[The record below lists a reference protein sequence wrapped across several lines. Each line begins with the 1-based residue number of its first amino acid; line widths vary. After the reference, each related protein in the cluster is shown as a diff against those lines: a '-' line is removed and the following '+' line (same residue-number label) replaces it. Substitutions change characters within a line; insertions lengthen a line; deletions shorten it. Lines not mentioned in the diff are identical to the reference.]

1 MNVERLHL
9 ILRATYDA
17 VTKAGL
23 VPDIGGLTTSLQNQV
38 SDPATAAY
46 QQQISSQLEKLRAS
60 LSAIETNDFPPGWKQ
75 VLTEHKLSHF
85 IGTELQQKLVE
96 IFSRNAITPSIAL
109 EEIQKLQVELT
120 ADLTAMTELI
130 NGFIRLEFYMD
141 DLKPGEAE
149 IGLLVPRESIDSKL
163 DRFTK
168 ELTDMA
174 KIIGVFEELTTGQR
188 REPTIRTLSS
198 TDLTVLLDIWPISGV
213 ALATAI
219 ERIASFYK
227 QVLEIKKLK
236 AEVTRLALPETMTD
250 QEANEK
256 MEANLRALRDEM
268 ISNYEGQKAR
278 KHELETELLI
288 ALHRIANKLDQGIHF
303 EFRAGEPTTAANQ
316 DETPEQKSLRSQT
329 IFINDVGRRMALIE
343 RVEGRILQLP
353 VGENGDEN
361 GGTKK
366 DERAVSRP

>member
-23 VPDIGGLTTSLQNQV
+23 VADIGGLTTSLQNQV
-38 SDPATAAY
+38 NDPTTAAY
-46 QQQISSQLEKLRAS
+46 QQQISSQLEKLYAN

-75 VLTEHKLSHF
+75 VLTEHKLSLF
-85 IGTELQQKLVE
+85 VGTELLQKLVE

-109 EEIQKLQVELT
+109 KEIQQLQVELT

-174 KIIGVFEELTTGQR
+174 KIIGVFEELTTGQPPPIPSFPAEALSFLSR
-188 REPTIRTLSS
+188 SSEPPGR
-198 TDLTVLLDIWPISGV
+198 
-213 ALATAI
+213 
-219 ERIASFYK
+219 F
-227 QVLEIKKLK
+227 
-236 AEVTRLALPETMTD
+236 
-250 QEANEK
+250 
-256 MEANLRALRDEM
+256 
-268 ISNYEGQKAR
+268 
-278 KHELETELLI
+278 
-288 ALHRIANKLDQGIHF
+288 
-303 EFRAGEPTTAANQ
+303 
-316 DETPEQKSLRSQT
+316 SLRL
-329 IFINDVGRRMALIE
+329 DV
-343 RVEGRILQLP
+343 
-353 VGENGDEN
+353 
-361 GGTKK
+361 
-366 DERAVSRP
+366 